1 MRIVAAITAIALSVG
16 CSSGPSPTAPTAQA
30 QAASPAAPPAVPP
43 ATQPAAELEIITF
56 EMKYLRF
63 ELGYYVYVPE
73 IVLTE
78 KSGRSSARLN
88 EVALRMPNGDTNI
101 LGGPCSDL
109 RVPAAGT
116 WKLTDLVFW
125 CRDVD
130 SADDI
135 SGSPVTVSVN
145 FSDEQ
150 GVTGHVTSTAIAE
163 AVR

>member
-1 MRIVAAITAIALSVG
+1 MRIVAAITAIALSAG
-16 CSSGPSPTAPTAQA
+16 CSSPPSPTAPTAQA
-30 QAASPAAPPAVPP
+30 PVASPAAPPAAPP
-43 ATQPAAELEIITF
+43 IAELEIITF

-88 EVALRMPNGDTNI
+88 EVALRMPNGDTNF
-101 LGGPCSDL
+101 LGGPCSTEL

-116 WKLTDLVFW
+116 WKLTNLVFW

-135 SGSPVTVSVN
+135 SGSTVTVSVN
-145 FSDEQ
+145 FTDDH

>member
-1 MRIVAAITAIALSVG
+1 MRIVAAITAIALAAG
-16 CSSGPSPTAPTAQA
+16 CSSRPSPTAPTAPTA
-30 QAASPAAPPAVPP
+30 QAPSVSPAPQPA
-43 ATQPAAELEIITF
+43 AQPAAELEIITF

-78 KSGRSSARLN
+78 KSGQSSARLN
-88 EVALRMPNGDTNI
+88 EVALRMPNGNTNF
-101 LGGPCSDL
+101 LGCSAEL

-135 SGSPVTVSVN
+135 SGSPVTVSVK
-145 FSDEQ
+145 FTDEY